1 MFAVAITLVVLISAA
16 VLLYQYWA
24 GSLMADDADAGETAA
39 GLTPDTLPTRKHH
52 RPIDN
57 AA

>member
-1 MFAVAITLVVLISAA
+1 MFVVALTLVVLISSA

-24 GSLMADDADAGETAA
+24 GSLLVDDGGAA
-39 GLTPDTLPTRKHH
+39 PDMPAAVDVMVPSNAL
-52 RPIDN
+52 IDH

>member
-1 MFAVAITLVVLISAA
+1 MFAVALTLVILISTA

-24 GSLMADDADAGETAA
+24 GSLLVDDGDSTNDMPVR
-39 GLTPDTLPTRKHH
+39 PDVIAPATTLH
-52 RPIDN
+52 IDN